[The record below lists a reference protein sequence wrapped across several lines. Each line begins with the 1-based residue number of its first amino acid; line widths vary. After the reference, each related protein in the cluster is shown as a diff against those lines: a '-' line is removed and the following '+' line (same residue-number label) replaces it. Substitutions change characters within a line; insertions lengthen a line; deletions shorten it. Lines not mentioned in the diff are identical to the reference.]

1 MLNKC
6 PAWTHL
12 SNFDQLEHKTWT
24 YGVTNAW
31 PHGLKSQ
38 KQLPSLPVK
47 SGWILASK
55 VSLKSKFNR
64 SSEAHK
70 HYLFLCILKKLNL
83 KLVTCQR
90 IASKAYSTSI
100 GRYLSPRYGQIILV
114 SGYPFLRA
122 VNWSQHGC
130 AISGCTWA
138 PKLLP
143 IARKCEMKHWL
154 RCGADGRS
162 VARAVYCHMITKF
175 SRMDR
180 FT

>member
-1 MLNKC
+1 M
-6 PAWTHL
+6 
-12 SNFDQLEHKTWT
+12 
-24 YGVTNAW
+24 TNAW
-31 PHGLKSQ
+31 PHGQKSQ

-47 SGWILASK
+47 SCWIFAFK

-70 HYLFLCILKKLNL
+70 RNLLLCILKKLNL

-90 IASKAYSTSI
+90 ITSKTYSTSI
-100 GRYLSPRYGQIILV
+100 GRYLSLRYGQMILV
-114 SGYPFLRA
+114 SGYAFLTA

-138 PKLLP
+138 PKLLL

-154 RCGADGRS
+154 RCGADRRS
-162 VARAVYCHMITKF
+162 VSLAVYGHVIAKF